1 MQNKKFDHV
10 GCYVRV
16 STENQLEN
24 YSIEEQT
31 QRLKAYCAAKDWT
44 IFQIYTDPGYSGGNT
59 SRPALQ
65 QMLADIQA
73 GRLDMVAVYKL
84 DRLSRSQKDTLTL
97 IEDEFLGNHV
107 EFVSMNENFDTSTPF
122 GRAMIGIL
130 SVFAQLE
137 KDQITERFTMGRIGR
152 SKAGYYHGGPTP
164 PTGYRYID
172 GKLIADPYKAAQI
185 REVYSRF
192 LSGYSIHS
200 IQRYMHEK
208 YGGWNSHT
216 LVVHVLRNSTYIGKV
231 KFKGEE
237 YNGLQH
243 PLVSK
248 AKYERVQQL
257 LNGSSEPE
265 KKGSVQKTP
274 FRAGYLLSSLIHCAQ
289 CGARYSA
296 NHGCYKCYS
305 RAKSDCKYVKNPDC
319 KNKNWPIEA
328 LDSLILRQLK
338 TLQFDGT
345 YIQSLQNKEPN
356 AEANTE
362 GIAFRINELERQIN
376 RIIGLYQVGSI
387 PAEQIAER
395 IEALQKEK
403 NTLLLQLTELPKKK
417 TSKRYVSAVN
427 QLDALL
433 QNGSL
438 EEKRLFVSSLIDAI
452 LIDGENIQ
460 IKWRI

>member
-1 MQNKKFDHV
+1 M
-10 GCYVRV
+10 
-16 STENQLEN
+16 
-24 YSIEEQT
+24 
-31 QRLKAYCAAKDWT
+31 
-44 IFQIYTDPGYSGGNT
+44 
-59 SRPALQ
+59 
-65 QMLADIQA
+65 
-73 GRLDMVAVYKL
+73 
-84 DRLSRSQKDTLTL
+84 
-97 IEDEFLGNHV
+97 
-107 EFVSMNENFDTSTPF
+107 
-122 GRAMIGIL
+122 
-130 SVFAQLE
+130 
-137 KDQITERFTMGRIGR
+137 
-152 SKAGYYHGGPTP
+152 
-164 PTGYRYID
+164 
-172 GKLIADPYKAAQI
+172 
-185 REVYSRF
+185 
-192 LSGYSIHS
+192 
-200 IQRYMHEK
+200 
-208 YGGWNSHT
+208 
-216 LVVHVLRNSTYIGKV
+216 
-231 KFKGEE
+231 
-237 YNGLQH
+237 
-243 PLVSK
+243 
-248 AKYERVQQL
+248 
-257 LNGSSEPE
+257 
-265 KKGSVQKTP
+265 
-274 FRAGYLLSSLIHCAQ
+274 
-289 CGARYSA
+289 
-296 NHGCYKCYS
+296 
-305 RAKSDCKYVKNPDC
+305 KNPDC